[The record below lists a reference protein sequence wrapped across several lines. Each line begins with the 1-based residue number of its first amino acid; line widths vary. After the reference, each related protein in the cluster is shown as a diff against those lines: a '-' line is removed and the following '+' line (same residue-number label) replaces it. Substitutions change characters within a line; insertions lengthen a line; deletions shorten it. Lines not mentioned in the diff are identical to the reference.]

1 MEHNDAQLGER
12 DSSAIRGTG
21 GHMTVGSL
29 AQNLFHTGLSCVE
42 QCTFVPLYSGLS
54 CFEVVE
60 VVPWSLS
67 HWLEWWCDV
76 ECEVEEVMCQP
87 ELAAQPSHAN

>member
-12 DSSAIRGTG
+12 DSSAIRDTG
-21 GHMTVGSL
+21 GHVAVGSL

-87 ELAAQPSHAN
+87 VLADKPSHVN

>member
-1 MEHNDAQLGER
+1 MLSSESVTAPLYEAQVATWLWAP
-12 DSSAIRGTG
+12 SI
-21 GHMTVGSL
+21 

-54 CFEVVE
+54 CFEVV
-60 VVPWSLS
+60 PWSLS

-76 ECEVEEVMCQP
+76 ECEVEKVMCQP
-87 ELAAQPSHAN
+87 VLAARPSHAN